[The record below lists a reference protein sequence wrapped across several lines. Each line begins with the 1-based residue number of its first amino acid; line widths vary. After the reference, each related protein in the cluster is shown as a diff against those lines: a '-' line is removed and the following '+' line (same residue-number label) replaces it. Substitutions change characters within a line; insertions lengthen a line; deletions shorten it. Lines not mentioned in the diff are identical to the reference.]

1 VVGLVKRVHLTQ
13 AYELIVTIEVDVPD
27 DHDHDDLYGSL
38 VDFPINAT
46 VESMWD
52 NDFEGTDIAVGGV
65 TIDSLVCL
73 NGSGATIFTDENGDI
88 ISQSV

>member
-1 VVGLVKRVHLTQ
+1 
-13 AYELIVTIEVDVPD
+13 
-27 DHDHDDLYGSL
+27 

>member
-1 VVGLVKRVHLTQ
+1 MKRIHLTQ

-27 DHDHDDLYGSL
+27 DYDHDDLYRSL

-52 NDFEGTDIAVGGV
+52 NTFEATDIAVGGV
-65 TIDSLVCL
+65 CIDSLVCL
-73 NGSGATIFTDENGDI
+73 NGSGATIFTDENGAV
-88 ISQSV
+88 ISETV